1 MLIETSWPRKRE
13 EERVS
18 ERGSEAQ
25 LAIIPW
31 NSIKIAKRAG
41 AAQNQHR
48 WSQTKSESESAWSA
62 AKTRTNKPAKRSL
75 VSSFPSGH
83 SLSFTLALSLSCFL
97 WLPLGLSLFI
107 SLQLSTAF
115 LCLRSN
121 RQWNSLSSFSIG
133 SRTIW
138 ATNLWRTPKLAR
150 RWPRHWHPFLERDPL
165 MSKFLM
171 CHTAQVSPGP
181 DLPDLPLCR
190 AVPCSSNILDPL
202 TLLSAANCSP
212 ESLTVRCPLVR
223 SSALAP
229 SRSRSLGSAVNPC
242 GGV

>member
-1 MLIETSWPRKRE
+1 MPSKRIINIYKCSSE
-13 EERVS
+13 YTQIKYKTQCVNRNVSAEKERGRERES

-115 LCLRSN
+115 LCLRSS

-181 DLPDLPLCR
+181 RARPAAVPCR
-190 AVPCSSNILDPL
+190 AVQQQHPWSLD
-202 TLLSAANCSP
+202 AIVC
-212 ESLTVRCPLVR
+212 R
-223 SSALAP
+223 
-229 SRSRSLGSAVNPC
+229 
-242 GGV
+242 